1 MRMDW
6 YHHFTILIII
16 RLHLLHGCLVNEEK
30 ILFVTNFFPLYR
42 KNIWKKLLD
51 NKKSDVI
58 FYFDPIQNEGIQVEK
73 NFFSESKKRKNS
85 FKEIKNFYF
94 FGRIIWQ
101 SKIIRECFS
110 ASFNQAIFLGDMN
123 ILSTWISLLICKLRN
138 KKTILWTHGFY
149 GNESYIKRFL
159 RIVFYS
165 IGNKYLV
172 YGQRGKKLMVNAGFN
187 ENKIFVIYNSLDYD
201 LQKDYF
207 NKYQKNNIN
216 RDLNFFRNK
225 KLKTIIFLGR
235 LTSVKKIDQL
245 IKSLKKL
252 NSDMVKFNLLIIGDG
267 PEKSKLKKIS
277 KKGLEKGW
285 IHFYGKTYEESELSK
300 LIYSSDLMVSPGN
313 TGLNAVHALSYGT
326 PVATHNNFNKQM
338 PEAAVVEDQ
347 ITGFLFNENDINN
360 LSFKIE
366 QWFSKFNNKTTKAQ
380 RRKIID
386 EKYNPEYQ
394 FKIISEALKR

>member
-1 MRMDW
+1 M
-6 YHHFTILIII
+6 I
-16 RLHLLHGCLVNEEK
+16 NKEK

-58 FYFDPIQNEGIQVEK
+58 FYFDSIQNEGIQVEK
-73 NFFSESKKRKNS
+73 IFFSESKKRKNS

-138 KKTILWTHGFY
+138 KKTILWPHGFY
-149 GNESYIKRFL
+149 GNESYIKRCL

-216 RDLNFFRNK
+216 RDLNFFINK

-366 QWFSKFNNKTTKAQ
+366 QWFSKFDNKTTKAQ

-394 FKIISEALKR
+394 FKIILEALKR

>member
-1 MRMDW
+1 M
-6 YHHFTILIII
+6 
-16 RLHLLHGCLVNEEK
+16 VNKEK